1 MGKRNSRITENG
13 PISKD
18 STNQS
23 EIQCKTI
30 FPPQLRPGGTPKS
43 EDVNRHANIHSSS
56 APQSLDTS
64 ELSGE
69 ADSVNGSNF
78 ENVASLDIDQILELQ
93 PSEVSNDDVEKIL
106 SEIVYRSRFLISLCS
121 SLKENLARP
130 DPIYPRCAIEPNSY
144 FDEWNRL
151 RRGLGNHIE
160 RRLYDKCPTI
170 EEVFFELQ
178 KLEYYLI
185 LEVPVYDKYDPK
197 SVDYQYPDPR
207 KAIELMLITTKYVT
221 SLLDK
226 ISPPHIPAM
235 TSDGYTDIESIFN
248 SAIKHG
254 SVNAKTDDNSNIS
267 DCVAPIEESL
277 PLDHNSLKPNNPT
290 MTSDDNAEIENSSN
304 SAIEDGSVNAKT
316 DDNSKTEES
325 MSRTCILDKLNEQTM
340 RRMEILSVLANS
352 DAEMKKKAIEDKIKK
367 NKDHNQKGDRTYKN
381 DLKELVNKNL
391 VSRGLGTKGY
401 YFVRSEVRD
410 AVKQYIIITRKKV
423 K

>member
-185 LEVPVYDKYDPK
+185 FDVPVYDKYDPK
-197 SVDYQYPDPR
+197 SVDHQYPDPR
-207 KAIELMLITTKYVT
+207 KAIELILITTRYVT

-235 TSDGYTDIESIFN
+235 TSDGYAGIESSCN
-248 SAIKHG
+248 SAK
-254 SVNAKTDDNSNIS
+254 
-267 DCVAPIEESL
+267 
-277 PLDHNSLKPNNPT
+277 
-290 MTSDDNAEIENSSN
+290 
-304 SAIEDGSVNAKT
+304 EDGSVNVKT
-316 DDNSKTEES
+316 DDNSKAIEQLNS
-325 MSRTCILDKLNEQTM
+325 SRTPGKGVKGKIPAKVIERSRRLLHTLSLIVDVTGTGPKKTNDILE
-340 RRMEILSVLANS
+340 
-352 DAEMKKKAIEDKIKK
+352 AIEEREKKLPEKSRRKRRTRTEDIRILLNCGLILKNSGSKYSVTENGLKDVNRFKSDDQKK
-367 NKDHNQKGDRTYKN
+367 NSSEST
-381 DLKELVNKNL
+381 NL
-391 VSRGLGTKGY
+391 DWFTK
-401 YFVRSEVRD
+401 
-410 AVKQYIIITRKKV
+410 KWHKK
-423 K
+423 